1 MLPNGTYMT
10 FGISGMALHGL
21 RSVIYRGDLFMLKP
35 LIAGIA
41 LAISGV
47 VAAQA
52 APASPSTSATPATPD
67 WVAKSNADAQP
78 LLKALADFNPEF
90 ASQFG
95 FPGFDDKAID
105 LKPNVGE
112 RSRAALTAARDQL
125 QKKLAA
131 ETDPDVRQDLE
142 IMIKAADRSIE
153 GSKLNEQ
160 YLLPYND
167 IGQTIFQGEF
177 TLLQDQV
184 APARRPAALKR
195 LQCYVG
201 MTPGCVPVTKEAQAL
216 FQAKLGDAKLIG
228 PYKVEVEQNLANT
241 GRYVDGIRKLY
252 AKYKIDGAAPALDTL
267 QKQLNDYD
275 AWVKSTVLPHART
288 DFRLPPAVYANN
300 LKQVGLDI
308 SPQELIKR
316 AELEFME
323 TQAQMQMMAPDV
335 AKAEGIKGA
344 TDYRDVIKGLK
355 KDQLDRD
362 SIEPYYHQVIGK
374 IQDIIRQQGI
384 VSLPNREMIMRVAS
398 EAESA
403 AEPAPHMDPP
413 PLIDNHGERG
423 AFVLP
428 LGNPPNGKGDNQA
441 YDDFTCKSCAWTLV
455 AHEGRPGH
463 ELQFSAMVE
472 HGVSLARSLFAFNSV
487 NVEGWALYSEY
498 MMMPYEPKGG
508 QMIVLQLRLLRAAR
522 AFLDPML
529 NLGLITHDRA
539 HDILVNDVG
548 LSEAFAREEL
558 DRFTFRSPGQ
568 ATAYFYGYTRL
579 LELRAHTQ
587 MELGDRF
594 NLKQFNDFL
603 IAQGLLPPDQ
613 LAEAVDTQFIPAHG
627 GKRPQ

>member
-1 MLPNGTYMT
+1 M
-10 FGISGMALHGL
+10 F
-21 RSVIYRGDLFMLKP
+21 KP

-41 LAISGV
+41 LALSGA

-52 APASPSTSATPATPD
+52 APASPSASAPMAAPA

-78 LLKALADFNPEF
+78 LLKVLADFNPEF

-95 FPGFDDKAID
+95 FPGYDDKAID
-105 LKPNVGE
+105 LKPGVE
-112 RSRAALTAARDQL
+112 ARSRAAMTAARDTL

-131 ETDPDVRQDLE
+131 ETDPNVRQDLQ
-142 IMIKAADRSIE
+142 IMIKAADRNIE
-153 GSKLNEQ
+153 GSQVDEQ
-160 YLLPYND
+160 YLLPYTD
-167 IGQTIFQGEF
+167 IGQIVFQGEF

-184 APARRPAALKR
+184 AAARRPSALKR

-201 MTPGCVPVTKEAQAL
+201 MTAGCTPVTKEAQAL
-216 FQAKLGDAKLIG
+216 FQAKLDNPKLIG

-241 GRYVDGIRKLY
+241 ARYVDGIRKLY
-252 AKYKIDGAAPALDTL
+252 TKYKIDGAAPALDAL
-267 QKQLNDYD
+267 QKQLDEYD
-275 AWVKSTVLPHART
+275 AWVKSMVLPHART

-300 LKQVGLDI
+300 LKRVGLDI
-308 SPQELIKR
+308 SPEELIKK

-335 AKAEGIKGA
+335 AKAEGTAQGRPVNA

-355 KDQLDRD
+355 KQQLDRQ

-374 IQDIIRQQGI
+374 IEDIIRQQGI
-384 VSLPNREMIMRVAS
+384 VSLPNRQMIMRVAS

-413 PLIDNHGERG
+413 PLINNHGERG
-423 AFVLP
+423 SFVLP
-428 LGNPPNGKGDNQA
+428 LGNPPNGKGANQA
-441 YDDFTCKSCAWTLV
+441 YDDFTCKACAWTLT

-508 QMIVLQLRLLRAAR
+508 QMIALQLRLLRAAR

-568 ATAYFYGYTRL
+568 ATAYFYGYSRL

-587 MELGDRF
+587 IELGSNF

-627 GKRPQ
+627 GKRSQ

>member
-1 MLPNGTYMT
+1 M
-10 FGISGMALHGL
+10 F
-21 RSVIYRGDLFMLKP
+21 RP
-35 LIAGIA
+35 LIAAIA
-41 LAISGV
+41 LALVAGV
-47 VAAQA
+47 SSVQA
-52 APASPSTSATPATPD
+52 APTAPAAATTPATPA
-67 WVAKSNADAQP
+67 WVARSNADAQP
-78 LLKALADFNPEF
+78 LLKVLADFHPEF

-95 FPGFDDKAID
+95 FPGYDDKAID
-105 LKPNVGE
+105 LKPGVAQ
-112 RSRAALTAARDQL
+112 RSRAAMAAVRDGM

-131 ETDPDVRQDLE
+131 ETDPEVRQDLE
-142 IMIKAADRSIE
+142 IMIKAADRNIE
-153 GSKLNEQ
+153 SSKIDDQ
-160 YLLPYND
+160 YLLPYTD
-167 IGQTIFQGEF
+167 VGQIVFQGEF

-184 APARRPAALKR
+184 APARRPAALQR

-201 MTPGCVPVTKEAQAL
+201 MIAGCTPVTKEAQAL
-216 FQAKLGDAKLIG
+216 FEAKLANAKLVG
-228 PYKVEVEQNLANT
+228 PYKAEVEQNLANT
-241 GRYVDGIRKLY
+241 GRYVEGIRQLY
-252 AKYKIDGAAPALDTL
+252 AKYKIEGAGAALDAM
-267 QKQLNDYD
+267 QKQLDDYD
-275 AWVKSTVLPHART
+275 AWVKTTVLPHSRT
-288 DFRLPPAVYANN
+288 DFRLPAAVYANN

-308 SPQELIKR
+308 SSQDLIKK

-335 AKAEGIKGA
+335 AKGEGFQA

-355 KDQLDRD
+355 KQQLDRD
-362 SIEPYYHQVIGK
+362 SIEPYYHEVISK
-374 IQDIIRQQGI
+374 IEAIIREQGI
-384 VSLPNREMIMRVAS
+384 VSLPNRQMIMRVAS

-403 AEPAPHMDPP
+403 AQPAPHMVPP
-413 PLIDNHGERG
+413 PLINNQGERG
-423 AFVLP
+423 SFVLP

-441 YDDFTCKSCAWTLV
+441 YDDFTCKACAWTLT

-487 NVEGWALYSEY
+487 NVEGWALYAEF

-508 QMIVLQLRLLRAAR
+508 QMIALQLRLLRAAR

-587 MELGDRF
+587 IELGDQF
-594 NLKQFNDFL
+594 KLKQFNDFL
-603 IAQGLLPPDQ
+603 LAQGLLPPDQ
-613 LAEAVDTQFIPAHG
+613 LAEAVETHFIPAHG
-627 GKRPQ
+627 GKKAK

>member
-1 MLPNGTYMT
+1 
-10 FGISGMALHGL
+10 
-21 RSVIYRGDLFMLKP
+21 MLKP

-52 APASPSTSATPATPD
+52 APASASTSATPATPG

-160 YLLPYND
+160 YLLSYND

-252 AKYKIDGAAPALDTL
+252 AKYKIDGADPALDTL
-267 QKQLNDYD
+267 QKQLNEYD

-335 AKAEGIKGA
+335 AKAEGIKSA

-374 IQDIIRQQGI
+374 IQDIIREQGI

-587 MELGDRF
+587 IELGDRF

>member
-1 MLPNGTYMT
+1 MT
-10 FGISGMALHGL
+10 FGISGATPHGL
-21 RSVIYRGDLFMLKP
+21 RSGIFRGGASMFKP

-41 LAISGV
+41 LALGGA

-52 APASPSTSATPATPD
+52 APASPTTTASAPVAAPA

-78 LLKALADFNPEF
+78 LLKVLADFNPEF

-95 FPGFDDKAID
+95 FPGYDDKVVD
-105 LKPNVGE
+105 LKPDVE
-112 RSRAALTAARDQL
+112 QRSRAAMTAARDTL
-125 QKKLAA
+125 KKKLAA
-131 ETDPDVRQDLE
+131 ETDADVRQDLQ
-142 IMIKAADRSIE
+142 IMIKAADRNID
-153 GSKLNEQ
+153 GSQINEQ
-160 YLLPYND
+160 YLLPYTD
-167 IGQTIFQGEF
+167 IGQTVFQGEF
-177 TLLQDQV
+177 SLLQDQV
-184 APARRPAALKR
+184 AAARRPSALKR

-201 MTPGCVPVTKEAQAL
+201 MTAGCTPVTKEAEAL
-216 FQAKLGDAKLIG
+216 FQAKLDNPKLIG
-228 PYKVEVEQNLANT
+228 PYKAEVEQNLANT
-241 GRYVDGIRKLY
+241 ARYVDGIRKLY
-252 AKYKIDGAAPALDTL
+252 AKYKIDGAGPALDAM
-267 QKQLNDYD
+267 QKQLDDYD
-275 AWVKSTVLPHART
+275 AWVKTTVLPHART

-308 SPQELIKR
+308 SPQELIRK

-335 AKAEGIKGA
+335 AKAEGIDA
-344 TDYRDVIKGLK
+344 TDYRGVIKGLK
-355 KDQLDRD
+355 KQQLDRD

-374 IQDIIRQQGI
+374 IEDIIRQQGI
-384 VSLPNREMIMRVAS
+384 VSLPNRQMIMRLAS

-403 AEPAPHMDPP
+403 QEPAPHMDPP
-413 PLIDNHGERG
+413 PLINNHGERG
-423 AFVLP
+423 SFVLP

-441 YDDFTCKSCAWTLV
+441 YDDFTCKACAWTLT

-508 QMIVLQLRLLRAAR
+508 QMIALQLRLLRAAR

-568 ATAYFYGYTRL
+568 ATAYFYGYSRL

-587 MELGDRF
+587 IELGSNF

-627 GKRPQ
+627 GKQAQ

>member
-1 MLPNGTYMT
+1 
-10 FGISGMALHGL
+10 
-21 RSVIYRGDLFMLKP
+21 MLKP

-41 LAISGV
+41 LAISGA

-52 APASPSTSATPATPD
+52 APASSSTTAAPAAPA
-67 WVAKSNADAQP
+67 WVSTSNADAQP

-95 FPGFDDKAID
+95 FPGYDDKAID
-105 LKPNVGE
+105 LKPNVE
-112 RSRAALTAARDQL
+112 ARSRDALMAARDAL
-125 QKKLAA
+125 QKKLET
-131 ETDPDVRQDLE
+131 ETDPDVRQDLQ
-142 IMIKAADRSIE
+142 IMIKAAGRTIE
-153 GSKLNEQ
+153 SSQLDEQ
-160 YLLPYND
+160 YMLPYND
-167 IGQTIFQGEF
+167 IGQTVFQGEF

-184 APARRPAALKR
+184 AAARRPSALKR

-201 MTPGCVPVTKEAQAL
+201 MTAGCTPVTKEAEAL
-216 FQAKLGDAKLIG
+216 FQAKLSNPKLIG
-228 PYKVEVEQNLANT
+228 PYKDEVEQNLANT
-241 GRYVDGIRKLY
+241 ARYVDGIRKLY
-252 AKYKIDGAAPALDTL
+252 AKYKIDGAGPALDAL
-267 QKQLNDYD
+267 QKQLNAYD

-288 DFRLPPAVYANN
+288 DFRLPPAMYINN
-300 LKQVGLDI
+300 LEQVGLDI
-308 SPQELIKR
+308 SPQDLIKQ
-316 AELEFME
+316 AELEFVQ

-335 AKAEGIKGA
+335 AKAEGINA
-344 TDYRDVIKGLK
+344 IDYRDVVKGLK
-355 KDQLDRD
+355 TQQLDRD
-362 SIEPYYHQVIGK
+362 SIEPYYHDVIGK

-403 AEPAPHMDPP
+403 QEPAPHMDPP
-413 PLIDNHGERG
+413 PLINNHGERG
-423 AFVLP
+423 SFVLP

-455 AHEGRPGH
+455 AHEGQPGH

-508 QMIVLQLRLLRAAR
+508 QMIALQLRLLRAAR

-579 LELRAHTQ
+579 LELRAHAQ
-587 MELGDRF
+587 IELGSKF

-603 IAQGLLPPDQ
+603 ISRGLLPPDQ
-613 LAEAVDTQFIPAHG
+613 LAEAVNMQFIPAHG

>member
-1 MLPNGTYMT
+1 
-10 FGISGMALHGL
+10 
-21 RSVIYRGDLFMLKP
+21 MLKP

-41 LAISGV
+41 LAISGA

-52 APASPSTSATPATPD
+52 APASSSTTAAPAAPA
-67 WVAKSNADAQP
+67 WVSTSNADAQP

-95 FPGFDDKAID
+95 FPGYDDKAID
-105 LKPNVGE
+105 LKPNVE
-112 RSRAALTAARDQL
+112 ARSRDALMAARDAL
-125 QKKLAA
+125 QKKLET
-131 ETDPDVRQDLE
+131 ETDPDVRQDLQ
-142 IMIKAADRSIE
+142 IMIKAAGRTIE
-153 GSKLNEQ
+153 SSQLDEQ
-160 YLLPYND
+160 YMLPYND
-167 IGQTIFQGEF
+167 IGQTVFQGEF
-177 TLLQDQV
+177 TLLLDQV
-184 APARRPAALKR
+184 AAARRPSALKR

-201 MTPGCVPVTKEAQAL
+201 MTAGCTPVTKEAEAL
-216 FQAKLGDAKLIG
+216 FQAKLSNPKLIG
-228 PYKVEVEQNLANT
+228 PYKDEVEQNLANT
-241 GRYVDGIRKLY
+241 ARYVDGIRKLY
-252 AKYKIDGAAPALDTL
+252 AKYKIDGAGPALDAL
-267 QKQLNDYD
+267 QKQLNAYD

-288 DFRLPPAVYANN
+288 DFRLPPAMYINN
-300 LKQVGLDI
+300 LEQVGLDI
-308 SPQELIKR
+308 SPQDLIKQ
-316 AELEFME
+316 AELEFVQ

-335 AKAEGIKGA
+335 AKAEGINA
-344 TDYRDVIKGLK
+344 IDYRDVVKGLK
-355 KDQLDRD
+355 TQQLDRD
-362 SIEPYYHQVIGK
+362 SIEPYYHDVIGK

-403 AEPAPHMDPP
+403 QEPAPHMDPP
-413 PLIDNHGERG
+413 PLINNHGERG
-423 AFVLP
+423 SFVLP

-508 QMIVLQLRLLRAAR
+508 QMIALQLRLLRAAR

-579 LELRAHTQ
+579 LELRAHAQ
-587 MELGDRF
+587 IELGSKF

-603 IAQGLLPPDQ
+603 ISRGLLPPDQ
-613 LAEAVDTQFIPAHG
+613 LAEAVNMQFIPAHG

>member
-1 MLPNGTYMT
+1 
-10 FGISGMALHGL
+10 
-21 RSVIYRGDLFMLKP
+21 MLKP

-41 LAISGV
+41 LAISGA

-52 APASPSTSATPATPD
+52 APASSSTTAAPAAPA
-67 WVAKSNADAQP
+67 WVSTSNADAQP
-78 LLKALADFNPEF
+78 LLQALADVTPEF

-95 FPGFDDKAID
+95 FPGYDDKAID
-105 LKPNVGE
+105 LKPNVE
-112 RSRAALTAARDQL
+112 ARSRDALMAARDAL
-125 QKKLAA
+125 QKKLET
-131 ETDPDVRQDLE
+131 ETDPDVRQDLQ
-142 IMIKAADRSIE
+142 IMIKAAGRTIE
-153 GSKLNEQ
+153 SSQLDEQ
-160 YLLPYND
+160 YMLPYND
-167 IGQTIFQGEF
+167 IGQTVFQGEF
-177 TLLQDQV
+177 TLLLDQV
-184 APARRPAALKR
+184 AAARRPSALKR

-201 MTPGCVPVTKEAQAL
+201 MTAGCTPVTKEAEAL
-216 FQAKLGDAKLIG
+216 FQAKLSNPKLIG
-228 PYKVEVEQNLANT
+228 PYKDEVEQNLANT
-241 GRYVDGIRKLY
+241 ARYVDGIRKLY
-252 AKYKIDGAAPALDTL
+252 AKYKIDGAGPALDAL
-267 QKQLNDYD
+267 QKQLNAYD

-288 DFRLPPAVYANN
+288 DFRLPPAMYINN
-300 LKQVGLDI
+300 LEQVGLDI
-308 SPQELIKR
+308 SPQDLIKQ
-316 AELEFME
+316 AELEFVQ

-335 AKAEGIKGA
+335 AKAEGINA
-344 TDYRDVIKGLK
+344 IDYRDVVKGLK
-355 KDQLDRD
+355 TQQLDRD
-362 SIEPYYHQVIGK
+362 SIEPYYHDVIGK

-403 AEPAPHMDPP
+403 QEPAPHMDPP
-413 PLIDNHGERG
+413 PLINNHGERG
-423 AFVLP
+423 SFVLP

-508 QMIVLQLRLLRAAR
+508 QMIALQLRLLRAAR

-579 LELRAHTQ
+579 LELRAHAQ
-587 MELGDRF
+587 IELGSKF

-603 IAQGLLPPDQ
+603 ISRGLLPPDQ
-613 LAEAVDTQFIPAHG
+613 LAEAVNMQFIPAHG